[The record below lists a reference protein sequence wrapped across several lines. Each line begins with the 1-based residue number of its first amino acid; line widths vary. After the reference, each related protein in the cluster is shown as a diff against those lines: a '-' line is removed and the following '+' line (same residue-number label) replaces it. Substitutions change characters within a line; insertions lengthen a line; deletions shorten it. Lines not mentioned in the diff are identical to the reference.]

1 MVGPTY
7 KTAGFGFAFPRG
19 SPLVSYMSRA
29 ILNVTQDKF
38 KMDSIEEEKYFRSL
52 HMYSFGGLFIIA
64 AVVSMFS
71 LLMYMYSFLC
81 SQWPTL
87 RTTIHSEN
95 SFRSKMVELAKH
107 FDKKDLTSH
116 PFTRRTSRVHA
127 MDTPDETAIGGLH
140 DANDMQNSAV
150 ENNIDVNENESNGGN
165 LLSMHLIH
173 LSMYLTCHHRL
184 PISILNP

>member
-1 MVGPTY
+1 MLQQWFHFLYPY
-7 KTAGFGFAFPRG
+7 AKLFFCLLIHQAFPRG

-29 ILNVTQDKF
+29 ILNVTQDKS
-38 KMDSIEEEKYFRSL
+38 KMDSIEEKYFGNQTICDDQSAKISTDGRSL
-52 HMYSFGGLFIIA
+52 HVYSFGGLFIIA
-64 AVVSMFS
+64 GVVSTFS
-71 LLMYMYSFLC
+71 LLMYMYHFLR

-95 SFRSKMVELAKH
+95 SFRRKMVELAKH

-140 DANDMQNSAV
+140 DANDMQNNSAV
-150 ENNIDVNENESNGGN
+150 ENNIDVNENE
-165 LLSMHLIH
+165 
-173 LSMYLTCHHRL
+173 
-184 PISILNP
+184 